1 MTRPIENPPNPW
13 LSDHREWIGEPPPAR
28 LEVYEERARTILSE
42 NESGD
47 VGFRWSA
54 NPYRGCF
61 HGCAYCYA
69 RPTHQYL
76 GFGAGT
82 DFERRIVV
90 KVNAPELLR
99 RAFARRS
106 WKGELVALSGN
117 TDCYQPLEASY
128 GLTRGLLEACRD
140 FRNPVGVITKGA
152 LVRRDVD
159 LLAALARQG
168 LVRVS
173 LSIPFLDDAMARAI
187 EPYAPTPSDRF
198 EAMRVLAEAGVP
210 VGVGI
215 APVIP
220 GLNDSQV
227 GAILERAKEC
237 GATRAF
243 RAPLRLPAEVKEV
256 FLPRLAEAYPDRYK
270 KVVNAIRELRGG
282 GLDEPRLEARM
293 EGRGARWAAIE
304 DLFDLQCRR
313 LGLNRDADEARPAVP
328 RQPADSAHPRGQLP
342 LF

>member
-1 MTRPIENPPNPW
+1 VPRPLANPPNPW
-13 LSDHREWIGEPPPAR
+13 QSEHCEWLGEPPPAR
-28 LEVYEERARTILSE
+28 LEVYEERARSILSE
-42 NESGD
+42 NDSPD

-90 KVNAPELLR
+90 KVNAPALLR
-99 RAFARRS
+99 EAFARPS
-106 WKGELVALSGN
+106 WKGDLVALSGN

-128 GLTRGLLEACRD
+128 RLTRGLLEACRD
-140 FRNPVGVITKGA
+140 FRNPVGVITKA
-152 LVRRDVD
+152 VLVRRDADV
-159 LLAALARQG
+159 LAELARMG
-168 LVRVS
+168 LARVS

-187 EPYAPTPSDRF
+187 EPYAPAPSDRF
-198 EAMRVLAEAGVP
+198 AAMRALRDAGVP
-210 VGVGI
+210 VGVAV

-227 GAILERAKEC
+227 GGILARAKEC
-237 GATRAF
+237 GATSAF
-243 RAPLRLPAEVKEV
+243 RIPLRLPAEVKDV
-256 FLPRLAEAYPDRYK
+256 FLPRLREAFPDRYR
-270 KVVNAIRELRGG
+270 KVEHAIRELRGG
-282 GLDEPRLEARM
+282 ALNEARRGARM
-293 EGRGARWAAIE
+293 EGRGARWAAVD
-304 DLFDLQCRR
+304 DLFELQCRR
-313 LGLNRDADEARPAVP
+313 LGLDAAPPDPP
-328 RQPADSAHPRGQLP
+328 PIPPRGQLA